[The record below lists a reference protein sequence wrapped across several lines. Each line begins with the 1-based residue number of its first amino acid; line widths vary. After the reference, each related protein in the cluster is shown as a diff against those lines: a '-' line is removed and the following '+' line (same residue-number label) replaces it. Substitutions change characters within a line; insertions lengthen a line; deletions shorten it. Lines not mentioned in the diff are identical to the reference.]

1 MLETM
6 AAELNDTALML
17 RYRDGDVDAFEALYN
32 RHRGALFRYLVRRI
46 GNQAFAED
54 IFQEVW
60 SRIIRNRKSY
70 RPSAKFTTY
79 MFHIAHNCS
88 VDHYRRSGK
97 HDVVVSDQD
106 DSVPEPAAS
115 TGNPV
120 AAAEASEMCKTLT
133 DALNTLPVEQREAF
147 LLHEESGLTLEEIGN
162 ITGVGRETVKSR
174 LRYALGKLRQCVP
187 RPEAAGMNDD

>member
-120 AAAEASEMCKTLT
+120 AEAEASETRQTLA
-133 DALNTLPVEQREAF
+133 DALEILPAEQRDTF
-147 LLHEESGLTLEEIGN
+147 LLHEESGLTLDEIGT

>member
-115 TGNPV
+115 TG
-120 AAAEASEMCKTLT
+120 
-133 DALNTLPVEQREAF
+133 
-147 LLHEESGLTLEEIGN
+147 
-162 ITGVGRETVKSR
+162 
-174 LRYALGKLRQCVP
+174 
-187 RPEAAGMNDD
+187 

>member
-120 AAAEASEMCKTLT
+120 AEAEASEMCKTLT

>member
-1 MLETM
+1 
-6 AAELNDTALML
+6 
-17 RYRDGDVDAFEALYN
+17 
-32 RHRGALFRYLVRRI
+32 
-46 GNQAFAED
+46 
-54 IFQEVW
+54 
-60 SRIIRNRKSY
+60 